1 MEARKALCLVAL
13 VALAGAHAVSEDGPL
28 HLDEGVHPLDDGSI
42 GEEGGK
48 AVKTVTVNVKGPK
61 ARAPEPTVKTL
72 TPKHKA
78 LQKKAGKKKNKGKI
92 MSKGEKKE
100 VARLAKVEA
109 AKEINKSRKTK
120 SALKKSRRKEAEL
133 RKNIKK
139 MKATVRKVKNNNAY
153 ATNQKDRKEARKVKA
168 ANKKL
173 ARNNKATEKA
183 EKATAKEKYE
193 LKNAD
198 VLLKK
203 AKATVRAANLKLVKE
218 QREDEDNEDS
228 ITKSGEIVAKDK
240 GELENQGEVVFRSEH
255 FLEHVEDHEEA
266 ARVEEKEA
274 RIKVDFETEDAKK
287 VKMLLA
293 KLEAKKAAVDKFTK
307 NLDKKAKRDFK
318 AAKVGIAKAKG
329 DYAKAKGK
337 YDKFTKK
344 AAKWQAKKDK
354 TIKLKKAA
362 NQGVVLGLS
371 MGKDDKAISSAEN
384 HTYLRKV
391 EGKDTKKVDAND
403 IKAKGQNKMMGASM
417 KELEKAEALDTV
429 SRKEG
434 VRVKLNRQTMSAQVK
449 KIAFYKKEVAEHEKT
464 AADAK
469 KRADKALHRAKTIR
483 ETTETKLQKAKARQ
497 RWLKNVDI
505 PLAIKAGKKA
515 KALRI
520 NSKQEVKEAK
530 DAKIDA
536 IKKEKYYDK
545 LVQKASNK
553 KVLLKTKLKAKK
565 KKAKVAKKAELKA
578 KDKQADTKFKQK
590 QKRNDKKAKIK
601 AGLKKKAGKKKA
613 KGKKK
618 KGKREDLAEVN
629 ELREAAKDAF
639 IKKYGFAP

>member
-1 MEARKALCLVAL
+1 MGEWSASCKRREMEARKALCLVAL

-78 LQKKAGKKKNKGKI
+78 LQKKAWKKKNKGKI

-173 ARNNKATEKA
+173 ARKNKATEKA

-218 QREDEDNEDS
+218 QREDE
-228 ITKSGEIVAKDK
+228 
-240 GELENQGEVVFRSEH
+240 GELEKQGEVVFRSEH

-293 KLEAKKAAVDKFTK
+293 KLEAKKAAVNKFTK

-391 EGKDTKKVDAND
+391 EGKDTKKVD
-403 IKAKGQNKMMGASM
+403 
-417 KELEKAEALDTV
+417 
-429 SRKEG
+429 
-434 VRVKLNRQTMSAQVK
+434 
-449 KIAFYKKEVAEHEKT
+449 
-464 AADAK
+464 
-469 KRADKALHRAKTIR
+469 
-483 ETTETKLQKAKARQ
+483 
-497 RWLKNVDI
+497 
-505 PLAIKAGKKA
+505 
-515 KALRI
+515 
-520 NSKQEVKEAK
+520 
-530 DAKIDA
+530 
-536 IKKEKYYDK
+536 
-545 LVQKASNK
+545 
-553 KVLLKTKLKAKK
+553 
-565 KKAKVAKKAELKA
+565 
-578 KDKQADTKFKQK
+578 
-590 QKRNDKKAKIK
+590 
-601 AGLKKKAGKKKA
+601 
-613 KGKKK
+613 
-618 KGKREDLAEVN
+618 
-629 ELREAAKDAF
+629 
-639 IKKYGFAP
+639 

>member
-1 MEARKALCLVAL
+1 MGEAAEMEARKALCLVVL

-42 GEEGGK
+42 GEEGRK
-48 AVKTVTVNVKGPK
+48 AVRAVTVNVKGPK
-61 ARAPEPTVKTL
+61 ARAPEATVKTL
-72 TPKHKA
+72 TPKHTA
-78 LQKKAGKKKNKGKI
+78 LQKAKWKKKNKGKI

-100 VARLAKVEA
+100 IARVAKVEA
-109 AKEINKSRKTK
+109 AKEINKARKTK
-120 SALKKSRRKEAEL
+120 TALKKAKRKENEL

-139 MKATVRKVKNNNAY
+139 MKKTVRKVKNNKAY
-153 ATNQKDRKEARKVKA
+153 TTNQKDRKEKRATKKADKALARK
-168 ANKKL
+168 
-173 ARNNKATEKA
+173 NKATERA
-183 EKATAKEKYE
+183 EKKPAHEAYE

-198 VLLKK
+198 ILLKK
-203 AKATVRAANLKLVKE
+203 AKATTRADKLKLVKE
-218 QREDEDNEDS
+218 QHEDEDNEDS

-240 GELENQGEVVFRSEH
+240 GELPRQGEVVFRSEH

-274 RIKVDFETEDAKK
+274 RIKVDFETDDAKK
-287 VKMLLA
+287 VKVLLA

-329 DYAKAKGK
+329 DYAK
-337 YDKFTKK
+337 
-344 AAKWQAKKDK
+344 AKKDK

-449 KIAFYKKEVAEHEKT
+449 KIAFYKKEVAEHEKP

-505 PLAIKAGKKA
+505 PLAVKAGKKA

-553 KVLLKTKLKAKK
+553 KVLLKTKLKAEK

-578 KDKQADTKFKQK
+578 KDKQADTKFKKK
-590 QKRNDKKAKIK
+590 QKIKNQKAKNKAAKKKVAAKKKGGKKAP
-601 AGLKKKAGKKKA
+601 
-613 KGKKK
+613 KK
-618 KGKREDLAEVN
+618 KGKREDL
-629 ELREAAKDAF
+629 
-639 IKKYGFAP
+639 

>member
-1 MEARKALCLVAL
+1 M
-13 VALAGAHAVSEDGPL
+13 GA
-28 HLDEGVHPLDDGSI
+28 
-42 GEEGGK
+42 
-48 AVKTVTVNVKGPK
+48 
-61 ARAPEPTVKTL
+61 
-72 TPKHKA
+72 
-78 LQKKAGKKKNKGKI
+78 
-92 MSKGEKKE
+92 
-100 VARLAKVEA
+100 
-109 AKEINKSRKTK
+109 
-120 SALKKSRRKEAEL
+120 
-133 RKNIKK
+133 
-139 MKATVRKVKNNNAY
+139 
-153 ATNQKDRKEARKVKA
+153 
-168 ANKKL
+168 
-173 ARNNKATEKA
+173 
-183 EKATAKEKYE
+183 
-193 LKNAD
+193 
-198 VLLKK
+198 
-203 AKATVRAANLKLVKE
+203 
-218 QREDEDNEDS
+218 
-228 ITKSGEIVAKDK
+228 
-240 GELENQGEVVFRSEH
+240 
-255 FLEHVEDHEEA
+255 
-266 ARVEEKEA
+266 
-274 RIKVDFETEDAKK
+274 
-287 VKMLLA
+287 
-293 KLEAKKAAVDKFTK
+293 
-307 NLDKKAKRDFK
+307 
-318 AAKVGIAKAKG
+318 
-329 DYAKAKGK
+329 
-337 YDKFTKK
+337 
-344 AAKWQAKKDK
+344 
-354 TIKLKKAA
+354 
-362 NQGVVLGLS
+362 
-371 MGKDDKAISSAEN
+371 DKAISSAEN

-497 RWLKNVDI
+497 RWSKNVDI

-520 NSKQEVKEAK
+520 NSKQ

-618 KGKREDLAEVN
+618 KGKRE
-629 ELREAAKDAF
+629 
-639 IKKYGFAP
+639 

>member
-1 MEARKALCLVAL
+1 M
-13 VALAGAHAVSEDGPL
+13 G
-28 HLDEGVHPLDDGSI
+28 
-42 GEEGGK
+42 
-48 AVKTVTVNVKGPK
+48 
-61 ARAPEPTVKTL
+61 
-72 TPKHKA
+72 
-78 LQKKAGKKKNKGKI
+78 
-92 MSKGEKKE
+92 
-100 VARLAKVEA
+100 
-109 AKEINKSRKTK
+109 
-120 SALKKSRRKEAEL
+120 
-133 RKNIKK
+133 
-139 MKATVRKVKNNNAY
+139 
-153 ATNQKDRKEARKVKA
+153 
-168 ANKKL
+168 
-173 ARNNKATEKA
+173 
-183 EKATAKEKYE
+183 
-193 LKNAD
+193 
-198 VLLKK
+198 
-203 AKATVRAANLKLVKE
+203 
-218 QREDEDNEDS
+218 
-228 ITKSGEIVAKDK
+228 
-240 GELENQGEVVFRSEH
+240 
-255 FLEHVEDHEEA
+255 
-266 ARVEEKEA
+266 
-274 RIKVDFETEDAKK
+274 
-287 VKMLLA
+287 
-293 KLEAKKAAVDKFTK
+293 
-307 NLDKKAKRDFK
+307 
-318 AAKVGIAKAKG
+318 VGIAKAKG

-434 VRVKLNRQTMSAQVK
+434 VRVKPNRQTMSAQVK

-590 QKRNDKKAKIK
+590 
-601 AGLKKKAGKKKA
+601 
-613 KGKKK
+613 KK

-629 ELREAAKDAF
+629 ELREAAKD
-639 IKKYGFAP
+639 